1 MSERSSTKPDP
12 WTPEWTA
19 ALRELRAGGHSFGAI
34 ASALKSRFPET
45 AFSRSAVGAKL
56 HRLGLC
62 LKEEEVSV
70 RCAWGERR
78 MRSKSPRSAPAP
90 KLLPTHKPK
99 LTSPPPP
106 RRSREPALP
115 PDCEPVTIDQLVSR
129 HCRWPIDPDPS
140 AEEPAWR
147 YCGASRDP
155 DHKSY
160 CSFHAERSAAVWPVR
175 RAKRR
180 VA

>member
-12 WTPEWTA
+12 WTPEWTE
-19 ALRELRAGGHSFGAI
+19 ALRELRAGGYSFGAI
-34 ASALKSRFPET
+34 ASALKSRFPGT

-56 HRLGLC
+56 HRLGISLAAQE
-62 LKEEEVSV
+62 LGA
-70 RCAWGERR
+70 RQHHARP
-78 MRSKSPRSAPAP
+78 MRVTSPRSAPAP
-90 KLLPTHKPK
+90 KLLPPHKPK